1 MNYFM
6 KEKEKEF
13 DEEDDL
19 DDLLEKEFERQD
31 QIHPRCQ
38 ISDNTD
44 ERIKKWKE
52 KNEK

>member
-1 MNYFM
+1 MS
-6 KEKEKEF
+6 KEEKKY

-31 QIHPRCQ
+31 QIHPRCKM
-38 ISDNTD
+38 SDSTD

-52 KNEK
+52 KYGT

>member
-1 MNYFM
+1 M
-6 KEKEKEF
+6 KEKEKEI

-38 ISDNTD
+38 MSDSTD
-44 ERIKKWKE
+44 EKIKKWKE
-52 KNEK
+52 KYGT